1 MKARTEQWLR
11 EVGQG
16 KGGRDTSDQFDES
29 RGDRRNHR
37 QSEVQSPTWGGINRE
52 TEGVALFRF
61 FKTRNVSA

>member
-29 RGDRRNHR
+29 WGDRRNHR
-37 QSEVQSPTWGGINRE
+37 QSEVQSPT
-52 TEGVALFRF
+52 
-61 FKTRNVSA
+61 